1 MPKPSK
7 KSGNCTLDLLP
18 DLTRGGA
25 TDVKMISLFEQ
36 KRVRGFWPCY
46 NDVSGTR
53 ELTMEL
59 ELLTMEE
66 AEQRPVGVGRD
77 EPNQHPFL
85 DEPK

>member
-53 ELTMEL
+53 ELTVSDDIDVVL
-59 ELLTMEE
+59 
-66 AEQRPVGVGRD
+66 
-77 EPNQHPFL
+77 PFRTQGCHSICQ
-85 DEPK
+85 